1 MSDVVTKSL
10 QLGSHFQPVYSL
22 AHRRTVGLEAL
33 LRATEGGV
41 LLAPPSVYER
51 YLRRDERVAFDL
63 TVCDAHCRQFVA
75 MVDEPRWLFLNVDAM
90 TLSDPVQAQRLGELI
105 IAGGLPPQTVV
116 LEVLEQAIELDER
129 LLEGISLL
137 KDMGCLLAIDDFGVG
152 HSNIDRVCGLEPNF
166 VKFDRQLLRS
176 AVTQQRTRTLLS
188 RLVRL
193 MHEIGALV
201 VVEGVESET
210 DVVVA
215 LDSGCDLVQGFYVAR
230 PAAVPDSDNQI
241 TPRLDAK
248 WDELMNR
255 ELLRRKLNRRQMELS
270 RQAFMQTAIAL
281 MQGNEFQHAA
291 MPMLQLP
298 DVIRCFLLDQ
308 EGRQQG
314 RNLNSRRSSQQSSLH
329 FAPLEDTTGAVWSR
343 RPYFQHAIDQPGVLY
358 MSEPYL
364 SMTDTR
370 ICVTLSMA
378 IEIDEVQHVLCS
390 DVLMPGVSW
399 EMSSS

>member
-1 MSDVVTKSL
+1 MNNIPMRDSL
-10 QLGSHFQPVYSL
+10 VLNSHFQPIYSL
-22 AHRRTVGLEAL
+22 AHRRTVGMEAL
-33 LRATEGGV
+33 LRASEKEV
-41 LLAPPSVYER
+41 SLSPLEVYQR
-51 YLRRDERVAFDL
+51 YIRRDERVAMDL
-63 TVCDAHCRQFVA
+63 AVCAAHCQRFATAGHTQ
-75 MVDEPRWLFLNVDAM
+75 RWLFLNVDAM
-90 TLSDPVQAQRLGELI
+90 TLSDPDCAGQLGQI
-105 IAGGLPPQTVV
+105 IAESGIPPQLVV
-116 LEVLEQAIELDER
+116 LEVLEQAIELDAR
-129 LLEGISLL
+129 LLEGVALL
-137 KDMGCLLAIDDFGVG
+137 REQGCLLAIDDFGVG
-152 HSNIDRVCGLEPNF
+152 HSNIDRVCSLEPDF
-166 VKFDRQLLRS
+166 VKFDRHLLRS

-201 VVEGVESET
+201 VVEGVESDS

-215 LDSGCDLVQGFYVAR
+215 LDSGCDLVQGYYVAR
-230 PAAVPDSDNQI
+230 PAAVPDSDQLI

-255 ELLRRKLNRRQMELS
+255 ELLRRKLNRRQLELS
-270 RQAFMQTAIAL
+270 RQAFVQTAIAL
-281 MQGNEFQHAA
+281 MQGREFELAA

-314 RNLNSRRSSQQSSLH
+314 RNLNARRNGNGDNLRFS
-329 FAPLEDTTGAVWSR
+329 PLEDTTGAVWSR
-343 RPYFQHAIDQPGVLY
+343 RAYFQHAIDQPGVLY

-390 DVLMPGVSW
+390 DVLMPGAGHGL
-399 EMSSS
+399 

>member
-1 MSDVVTKSL
+1 MSVDAVTSKL
-10 QLGSHFQPVYSL
+10 LLGSHFQPVYSL

-33 LRATEGGV
+33 LRARQDGE
-41 LLAPPSVYER
+41 LLPPTQVYEQ
-51 YLRRDERVAFDL
+51 YLHRRERTQFDL
-63 TVCDAHCRQFVA
+63 SVCAQHCGQFMQLNPGA
-75 MVDEPRWLFLNVDAM
+75 RWLFLNVDAM
-90 TLSDPVQAQRLGELI
+90 TLSDPEQAQRLSELI
-105 IAGGLPPQTVV
+105 IQSGLPPQSVV
-116 LEVLEQAIELDER
+116 LEVLEQAIELDAR
-129 LLEGISLL
+129 LLEGVAILR
-137 KDMGCLLAIDDFGVG
+137 DAGCLLAIDDFGVG
-152 HSNIDRVCGLEPNF
+152 HSNIDRVCGLEPDF

-215 LDSGCDLVQGFYVAR
+215 LDSGCDLVQGFFVAR
-230 PAAVPDSDNQI
+230 PAAEPDGDHLI

-255 ELLRRKLNRRQMELS
+255 EMLHRKLNRRQMELS

-281 MQGNEFQHAA
+281 MQGSDFELAA
-291 MPMLQLP
+291 RPMLMLP

-308 EGRQQG
+308 EGRQKG
-314 RNLNSRRSSQQSSLH
+314 RNLNSRRGEMEGNLR

-343 RPYFQHAIDQPGVLY
+343 RSYFQHAIDQPGVLY

-378 IEIDEVQHVLCS
+378 IEINEEQHVLCS
-390 DVLMPGVSW
+390 DVLLPG
-399 EMSSS
+399 SSHR